1 MARTKQSSPIIPPA
15 RRFHHVI
22 NSDKVFGTHRRQMLK
37 TETLLVIIF
46 ILGSAIAV
54 KASVF
59 YSFGMPSTEYMSALT
74 DPMGL
79 P

>member
-1 MARTKQSSPIIPPA
+1 
-15 RRFHHVI
+15 
-22 NSDKVFGTHRRQMLK
+22 MLK

-46 ILGSAIAV
+46 VLGSAIAV

-59 YSFGMPSTEYMSALT
+59 YSFSMPSTEYMSALT
-74 DPMGL
+74 DPMGS